1 MSNKKNNF
9 LKRITRFLSSKP
21 RNQKELIALLHDAQ
35 QRVLINRDTLQMF
48 EGVLAV
54 SGKKVRDVMVPR
66 AQMVTISSDTTL
78 TEMLPNIAQSQHSRF
93 PVTGENDKVLGVL
106 LAKDLLRLTI
116 EPKLNNHSIFDLI
129 REVIFV
135 PENKPLDVLLKEFR
149 LKRNHMAIV
158 VNEYGSIVGLVTIE
172 DVLEEIVGEI
182 EDEYDIDNK
191 EPVIKEIEENI
202 YLVSALTPLDTFN
215 RHFGTH
221 FNDDDIET
229 IGGLIVR
236 HFGHLPRR
244 NEKTLFHDFDVQVV
258 KATRRGV
265 QWLQFKKNTAS

>member
-93 PVTGENDKVLGVL
+93 PDGLHPPGPHRHPRPELSLDPADPRSGKRGDLG
-106 LAKDLLRLTI
+106 
-116 EPKLNNHSIFDLI
+116 I
-129 REVIFV
+129 RRA
-135 PENKPLDVLLKEFR
+135 L
-149 LKRNHMAIV
+149 HQ
-158 VNEYGSIVGLVTIE
+158 
-172 DVLEEIVGEI
+172 
-182 EDEYDIDNK
+182 
-191 EPVIKEIEENI
+191 EPVDRAAVERQA
-202 YLVSALTPLDTFN
+202 SP
-215 RHFGTH
+215 RHREG
-221 FNDDDIET
+221 
-229 IGGLIVR
+229 
-236 HFGHLPRR
+236 
-244 NEKTLFHDFDVQVV
+244 
-258 KATRRGV
+258 
-265 QWLQFKKNTAS
+265 